1 MTQELRSKLEQIP
14 HTYINKIIDWLNAV
28 NKPSTDFSLTKNNR
42 FYIFNEAVT
51 ADEAAISDDHSPY
64 ISIWTNKH
72 DTITVNA
79 VYYVDFP
86 ELENGKKFCQMIHG
100 EAENSI
106 DKVIDK
112 TIEKLREISLK
123 IQRRE
128 YLYELLFFKNFNSM
142 KGLKIYHNSNDNY
155 DIIYNLNVRE
165 LERAISELQDFTGL
179 NPNISTHTHIITIR
193 EHECYIKFDETD
205 ADNNIINAF
214 YLVHAKNNQ
223 DFPKVYK
230 FTHDWAKFDTNRDVV
245 INRFQNI
252 LEKKKQDQKRLTTSE
267 ADVENDSFKFPIPT
281 VNLQLVIN
289 DEASITL
296 PNDIVDLII
305 KQLIKQVNAK
315 KIPDVVRCHNVKDW
329 TITRN
334 NEIEWKSSV
343 SLERL
348 LENSTVKLEF
358 EK

>member
-1 MTQELRSKLEQIP
+1 MTQELRTKLEQIP
-14 HTYINKIIDWLNAV
+14 YTYIDKIIDWLNKV
-28 NKPSTDFSLTKNNR
+28 NKPFTDFSLTENNR

-64 ISIWTNKH
+64 ILICANKQ
-72 DTITVNA
+72 DSSPNA

-86 ELENGKKFCQMIHG
+86 ELGNGKKFKQMIYG
-100 EAENSI
+100 DAASTS
-106 DKVIDK
+106 KVIDRA
-112 TIEKLREISLK
+112 IEELRAISLK
-123 IQRRE
+123 TQRRE
-128 YLYELLFFKNFNSM
+128 YLYRLLFFKNFD
-142 KGLKIYHNSNDNY
+142 GIHLKIYHNSNDNY
-155 DIIYNLNVRE
+155 DIIYNLNVGE
-165 LERAISELQDFTGL
+165 LEYAISKLRDFSGFS
-179 NPNISTHTHIITIR
+179 NPDINTHIITIR
-193 EHECYIKFDETD
+193 ENECYIKFDETD

-230 FTHDWAKFDTNRDVV
+230 FTHDWAKFETNRRVV

-252 LEKKKQDQKRLTTSE
+252 LKKKKQDQKRIIASKASE
-267 ADVENDSFKFPIPT
+267 ADAENDSFKFPIPT

-289 DEASITL
+289 DNDSIPL
-296 PNDIVDLII
+296 PSDVVDIII
-305 KQLIKQVNAK
+305 KQLIKQVNSK

-329 TITRN
+329 TIKRN

-343 SLERL
+343 SLESIL
-348 LENSTVKLEF
+348 ANSTIKLKF

>member
-1 MTQELRSKLEQIP
+1 MTQELRTKLEQIP
-14 HTYINKIIDWLNAV
+14 YTYIDKIIDWLNKV
-28 NKPSTDFSLTKNNR
+28 NKSSTDFSLAENNQ

-51 ADEAAISDDHSPY
+51 ADEAAIDDDHSPY
-64 ISIWTNKH
+64 ISICAEKT
-72 DTITVNA
+72 DSSA
-79 VYYVDFP
+79 VYYVDYP
-86 ELENGKKFCQMIHG
+86 ELGNGKKFKQMIYG
-100 EAENSI
+100 DTESI

-112 TIEKLREISLK
+112 ATEELREISLK

-128 YLYELLFFKNFNSM
+128 YLYRLLFFKNFDGM

-165 LERAISELQDFTGL
+165 LESAISKLQDFTGL
-179 NPNISTHTHIITIR
+179 NPNISTHVITIR
-193 EHECYIKFDETD
+193 ENECYIKFDETD

-230 FTHDWAKFDTNRDVV
+230 FTHDWATFETNRDVV

-252 LEKKKQDQKRLTTSE
+252 LTKKKHDHQKWLASLV
-267 ADVENDSFKFPIPT
+267 ANVESDSHKFPIPT

-296 PNDIVDLII
+296 PSDIVDLVI
-305 KQLIKQVNAK
+305 KQLIKQVNSK
-315 KIPDVVRCHNVKDW
+315 KIPNAIRCHNVKDW
-329 TITRN
+329 SITEN
-334 NEIEWKSSV
+334 NEIEWRSSV
-343 SLERL
+343 SLERIL
-348 LENSTVKLEF
+348 ANSNFKLEF